1 MHQPLLSPG
10 QAARHLGISP
20 KALRLYEE
28 KGLLMPQR
36 NASGW
41 RFFGEA
47 HLARGRQIVALRTLG
62 LSLAQVAAVLD
73 GDSSELAA
81 ALARHES
88 ELGRRL
94 ADLTTAMEGV
104 RRLRGDL
111 AAGARPDASA
121 LLALGSASGVSVSF
135 ELPWPWGGEAFALG
149 PLPPV
154 TWLTGPLG
162 SGKTRLAQA
171 LAAAVPG
178 GVFAGLERLEAGAAR
193 GETPSEAEQAALDWL
208 TGEGA
213 RPSRALSA
221 VMQAALDPAASLV
234 VFDLVEEGLDPASQQ
249 ALGAWLGRYGDGT
262 RPLIVMTRSTAVL
275 DLELATAATPILYC
289 PANHSPPMLVLPLA
303 GTAGYEAVT
312 SCLAPPEVRQRTA
325 GMVAAMPS

>member
-1 MHQPLLSPG
+1 MHTPLLNPG
-10 QAARHLGISP
+10 EAARLLGISP

-28 KGLLMPQR
+28 KGLLKPQR

-47 HLARGRQIVALRTLG
+47 HLARARQIVALRALG
-62 LSLAQVAAVLD
+62 LSLAQVGAVLD

-94 ADLTTAMEGV
+94 ADLSMAMDGV

-111 AAGARPDASA
+111 AAGARPDGPA

-135 ELPWPWGGEAFALG
+135 DLPWPWGGEPFALG
-149 PLPPV
+149 PLQPV

-171 LAAAVPG
+171 FAAALPG
-178 GVFAGLERLEAGAAR
+178 GVFAGLDRAEAGAAR
-193 GETPSEAEQAALDWL
+193 QTPSEAEQAALDWL
-208 TGEGA
+208 IGEGA

-221 VMQAALDPAASLV
+221 VLQAALDPAASLV
-234 VFDLVEEGLDPASQQ
+234 VFDLVEEGIDPASQQ
-249 ALGAWLGRYGDGT
+249 ALGAWLRRYGDGT
-262 RPLIVMTRSTAVL
+262 RPLIVMTRSTCVL
-275 DLELATAATPILYC
+275 DLELATPATPILYC

-303 GTAGYEAVT
+303 GSAGYEAVAQ
-312 SCLAPPEVRQRTA
+312 CLAPPDVRQRTA
-325 GMVAAMPS
+325 GMVAAMP